1 MKVKINE
8 KQSRRIAKSI
18 FDDILAY
25 CEKSKERFENFK
37 ENMEDSNYETKPN

>member
-18 FDDILAY
+18 YDDILEY
-25 CEKSKERFENFK
+25 CEMNKEQFENFK
-37 ENMEDSNYETKPN
+37 EKMEESKNEIESN